1 MVIKMIVTVDISLY
15 PLQEDFKSKI
25 KDFIKNIDNKKFD
38 VIVNNVSTQIAGE
51 YDDIFG
57 ILQENIKPVFEKY
70 KAVFV
75 IKILSGNKVKS

>member
-1 MVIKMIVTVDISLY
+1 MIITVEISLY

-25 KDFIKNIDNKKFD
+25 KDFIKGIDEKKFD

-51 YDDIFG
+51 YDEIFR
-57 ILQENIKPVFEKY
+57 ILEENIKPVFEKY

-75 IKILSGNKVKS
+75 IKILSGNKITG